1 MRKLLMSVLV
11 CALIAAPAE
20 RLSAD
25 ATTELQKRI
34 GTQAP
39 VRDRERT
46 FQAFPKNQRQLRV
59 QGVVLQERDFSC
71 GAAAL
76 STVLQYQWGGTET
89 ETQILNAMLN
99 MLTRE
104 EMLDRF
110 ENGLTL
116 TDLRRLAAGFG
127 YQTVIGRLPVE
138 KLRESKIPLI
148 VGITTRGYNHF
159 IVFRGMDDH
168 YVYTADPSLGKSRV
182 PIDVFTKEWQRN
194 AVLVVVKPGAN
205 LKQASGLMVTEEEKS
220 LGSLNRRFLQNQ
232 VVPRMIR

>member
-1 MRKLLMSVLV
+1 MRVLLTMLLFV
-11 CALIAAPAE
+11 AMAASA
-20 RLSAD
+20 RSIQAD

-39 VRDRERT
+39 ARDRERT

-59 QGVVLQERDFSC
+59 EGVVLQERDFSC

-76 STVLQYQWGGTET
+76 STVLQHQWGGSET
-89 ETQILNAMLN
+89 ETQILTALLR

-104 EMLDRF
+104 ELLDRF
-110 ENGLTL
+110 QNGLTL

-127 YQTVIGRLPVE
+127 YQTVIGRLPLE

-159 IVFRGMDDH
+159 VVFRGMDDH
-168 YVYTADPSLGKSRV
+168 YVYTADPSGGKLRV
-182 PIDVFTKEWQRN
+182 PIDVFAKEWQRN
-194 AVLVVVKPGAN
+194 AVLVVVKPGAD
-205 LKQASGLMVTEEEKS
+205 LKKVSRLMVTDEEKS
-220 LGSLNRRFLQNQ
+220 LGTLNRRFLQNQ
-232 VVPRMIR
+232 VVPRMVR

>member
-1 MRKLLMSVLV
+1 MRKLLTIM
-11 CALIAAPAE
+11 LICVVTVASAS
-20 RLSAD
+20 RTHAD
-25 ATTELQKRI
+25 ATTDAQKRI
-34 GTQAP
+34 RTQSP

-59 QGVVLQERDFSC
+59 EGVVLQERDFSC

-89 ETQILNAMLN
+89 ETQILTAMLQ
-99 MLTRE
+99 MLSRE
-104 EMLDRF
+104 ELLDRF
-110 ENGLTL
+110 QNGLTL

-127 YQTVIGRLPVE
+127 YQTVIGRLPLE

-168 YVYTADPSLGKSRV
+168 YVYTADPSGGKMRV
-182 PIDVFTKEWQRN
+182 PIDVFAKEWQRN
-194 AVLVVVKPGAN
+194 AVLVVVKPGAD
-205 LKQASGLMVTEEEKS
+205 LKKASPLMVTEEEKS
-220 LGSLNRRFLQNQ
+220 LGTVNRRFLQNQ
-232 VVPRMIR
+232 VVPRMVR